1 MIHSDS
7 MNYRHAAIAQPR
19 LRHFA
24 PTLVMGAFG
33 LYFAF
38 YMLFGPHGYLALQ
51 RLQGRQ
57 MTAEHEFNLLKTKR
71 EALDGD
77 VKLMRPS
84 SLDRDMADEQT
95 RRVLG
100 YAQQDEVVIDLK

>member
-1 MIHSDS
+1 MT
-7 MNYRHAAIAQPR
+7 YRRSPVATPR

-24 PTLVMGAFG
+24 PTLIMGAFG

-38 YMLFGPHGYLALQ
+38 YMLFGPHGYLSLQ
-51 RLQGRQ
+51 RLELRQ
-57 MTAEHEFNLLKTKR
+57 MSAKHEYDMLKDQR
-71 EALDGD
+71 EALESD

-100 YAQQDEVVIDLK
+100 YAQADEIVVDLPQN

>member
-1 MIHSDS
+1 MT
-7 MNYRHAAIAQPR
+7 YRRVTTATPR

-24 PTLVMGAFG
+24 PTLVMGVFG

-38 YMLFGPHGYLALQ
+38 YMLFGPHGYIALQ
-51 RLQGRQ
+51 RLETRHIMTKHEYDVLKEQRQ
-57 MTAEHEFNLLKTKR
+57 AL
-71 EALDGD
+71 EAD
-77 VKLMRPS
+77 VKLMRPN

-100 YAQQDEVVIDLK
+100 YTHPDEVVIDLRGVHAQ

>member
-1 MIHSDS
+1 MS
-7 MNYRHAAIAQPR
+7 YRRASIVQPR

-24 PTLVMGAFG
+24 PTMIMGAFG

-51 RLQGRQ
+51 RLEMRQ
-57 MTAEHEFNLLKTKR
+57 MTAKHDYQLLKGQR
-71 EALDGD
+71 EALDAD
-77 VKLMRPS
+77 VRLMRPNN
-84 SLDRDMADEQT
+84 LDRDMADEQT

-100 YAQQDEVVIDLK
+100 YAQQDEIVIDHK